1 MPLFG
6 LRTTKKNEQS
16 QIETSA
22 GEAKVAAR
30 KMKKPSKFVSADVGE
45 KDVAVQSARR
55 IAMPKGSFS
64 SETNAVIR
72 PHITEKTGILSQN
85 GVYTF
90 QVEKN
95 ANKQMVAKAIK
106 ALYKVTPVK
115 VGIVTI
121 PARNVFIRGKKGS
134 VPGMK
139 KAMITVKKGEKIDF
153 V

>member
-6 LRTTKKNEQS
+6 LRKTKKNEQS

-22 GEAKVAAR
+22 GEAKSAVTKTRRSSSSAVVERNAVTQV
-30 KMKKPSKFVSADVGE
+30 SKQAL
-45 KDVAVQSARR
+45 
-55 IAMPKGSFS
+55 MPTGSFS
-64 SETNAVIR
+64 SDADAIIR
-72 PHITEKTGILSQN
+72 PHITEKTGVLSQN

-90 QVEKN
+90 QITKN
-95 ANKQMVAKAIK
+95 ANKQGVMKAIK

-115 VGIVTI
+115 VGMVNI
-121 PARNVFIRGKKGS
+121 RSKNVFIRGKRGS

-139 KAMITVKKGEKIDF
+139 KAVVTLKKGEKIDF